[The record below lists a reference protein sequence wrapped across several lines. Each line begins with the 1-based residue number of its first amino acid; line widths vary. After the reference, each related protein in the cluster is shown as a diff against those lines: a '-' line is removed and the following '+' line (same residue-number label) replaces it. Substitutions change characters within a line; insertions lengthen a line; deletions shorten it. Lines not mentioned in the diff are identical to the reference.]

1 MTTTAAKRARRRA
14 RIKSA
19 LYRAVRTFVQGFLST
34 FTLAQLSTPGGA
46 HFDTL
51 EQLAIAGAIG
61 GGAAVLALVQRWLDT
76 VDAVPTIP
84 PG

>member
-14 RIKSA
+14 RVKSA
-19 LYRAVRTFVQGFLST
+19 LYRAGRTFLQGFLSA
-34 FTLAQLSTPGGA
+34 FSLSQLATPGGA
-46 HFDTL
+46 HLDTL
-51 EQLAIAGAIG
+51 EKLAIAGAIG